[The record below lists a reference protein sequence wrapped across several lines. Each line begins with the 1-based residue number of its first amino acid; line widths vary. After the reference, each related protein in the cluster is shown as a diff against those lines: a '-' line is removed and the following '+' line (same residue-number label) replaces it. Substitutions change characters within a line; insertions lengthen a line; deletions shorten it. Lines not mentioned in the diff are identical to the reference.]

1 MRRPQTSDHGAQCT
15 PEMQL
20 RDTSFRERGILR
32 CSCFV
37 AYLIMNSSAGSPAAQ
52 LWMGSLTKLEVDVGE
67 QRLTTTM
74 PWCMGLR

>member
-1 MRRPQTSDHGAQCT
+1 MTTARSGT

-20 RDTSFRERGILR
+20 RDTSFRENAASCAG
-32 CSCFV
+32 SCFV

-67 QRLTTTM
+67 QRLRQQCRGA
-74 PWCMGLR
+74 WD